1 MNDTSAWFLPLRWR
15 EVPSGN
21 ILLALKADPTE
32 RSAVAKQLEA
42 EGIGQLE
49 ANLSLSPWFDGVE
62 ISGEL
67 RAVVTRLCG
76 VSLEPYDETVDEP
89 FQLRIVPSNS
99 PHAPQPTHGE
109 MELDIDADDPPDVAE
124 ADIVDLGFYLVEH
137 LMLSLSPFPRKPD
150 AVFEP
155 PVSAGIISPFAILA
169 RLKTDT

>member
-1 MNDTSAWFLPLRWR
+1 MSDTSAWFRPLRWR
-15 EVPSGN
+15 EVPGGN
-21 ILLALKADPTE
+21 TVLLLTADPDE
-32 RSAVAKQLEA
+32 RSALAKQLESQ
-42 EGIGQLE
+42 GIGQLE
-49 ANLSLSPWFDGVE
+49 AKLSLSPWFDGVE

-76 VSLEPYDETVDEP
+76 VSLEPYDEIVDEP

-99 PHAPQPTHGE
+99 PHVPKPTHGE
-109 MELDIDADDPPDVAE
+109 VELDIDADDPPDVAE
-124 ADIVDLGFYLVEH
+124 ADIVDLGSYLVEH

-155 PVSAGIISPFAILA
+155 PVSAGVISPFAILA